1 MTAGAGGR
9 ESCSNGAPL
18 TGGANA
24 RRSTRRTTLKLQIGI
39 DGKSYEVE
47 VEITED
53 DTAPKP
59 HYIPAQSAP
68 TIVTS
73 TVAPVAGAPKPVV
86 NEGPVDETKV
96 CRSPIA
102 GMVTRVNVQPG
113 QQIQPNDLLLVL
125 EAMKMETNVT
135 SPVAGKVKTIK
146 VAQSDG
152 VQLNQVLVEFE

>member
-1 MTAGAGGR
+1 M
-9 ESCSNGAPL
+9 
-18 TGGANA
+18 
-24 RRSTRRTTLKLQIGI
+24 KLQIGI

-53 DTAPKP
+53 DTAPRP
-59 HYIPAQSAP
+59 HYIPAQAATTVLTAAAP
-68 TIVTS
+68 
-73 TVAPVAGAPKPVV
+73 AAGAAKTSAADAAVA
-86 NEGPVDETKV
+86 DEAKV

-135 SPVAGKVKTIK
+135 SPVAGKVKRVT
-146 VAQSDG
+146 VAQGDG

>member
-1 MTAGAGGR
+1 M
-9 ESCSNGAPL
+9 
-18 TGGANA
+18 
-24 RRSTRRTTLKLQIGI
+24 KLQIGI

-53 DTAPKP
+53 DTAPHP
-59 HYIPAQSAP
+59 HYIPAQAGP
-68 TIVTS
+68 TVLT
-73 TVAPVAGAPKPVV
+73 AGAQAAGAPKAADAPVA
-86 NEGPVDETKV
+86 DETKV

-135 SPVAGKVKTIK
+135 SPVAGKVKDVR
-146 VAQSDG
+146 VAQGDG

>member
-1 MTAGAGGR
+1 
-9 ESCSNGAPL
+9 
-18 TGGANA
+18 
-24 RRSTRRTTLKLQIGI
+24 LKLQIGI

-47 VEITED
+47 VEIAED

-59 HYIPAQSAP
+59 HYIPAQAAQTVITATPAAASGVPKAAAP
-68 TIVTS
+68 
-73 TVAPVAGAPKPVV
+73 
-86 NEGPVDETKV
+86 EGVVDEGKV

-125 EAMKMETNVT
+125 EAMKMETNVV
-135 SPVAGKVKTIK
+135 SPVAGKVKAIK
-146 VAQSDG
+146 VEQGDG

>member
-1 MTAGAGGR
+1 
-9 ESCSNGAPL
+9 
-18 TGGANA
+18 
-24 RRSTRRTTLKLQIGI
+24 LKLQIGI

-59 HYIPAQSAP
+59 HYIPAHAAA
-68 TIVTS
+68 
-73 TVAPVAGAPKPVV
+73 TVLTAAPVAAGAPKAAEP
-86 NEGPVDETKV
+86 EGGVDEGKV

-125 EAMKMETNVT
+125 EAMKMETNVV
-135 SPVAGKVKTIK
+135 SPVAGKVKTVR

>member
-1 MTAGAGGR
+1 M
-9 ESCSNGAPL
+9 
-18 TGGANA
+18 
-24 RRSTRRTTLKLQIGI
+24 KLQIGI

-47 VEITED
+47 VEVTED

-59 HYIPAQSAP
+59 HYIPAQGTATVVTAAP
-68 TIVTS
+68 
-73 TVAPVAGAPKPVV
+73 AARGAGAPKAA
-86 NEGPVDETKV
+86 DETVADEGKV

-113 QQIQPNDLLLVL
+113 QQIQANDLLLVL
-125 EAMKMETNVT
+125 EAMKMETNVV
-135 SPVAGKVKTIK
+135 SPVAGKVKTVK

>member
-1 MTAGAGGR
+1 
-9 ESCSNGAPL
+9 
-18 TGGANA
+18 
-24 RRSTRRTTLKLQIGI
+24 LKLQIGI
-39 DGKSYEVE
+39 DGRSYEVE
-47 VEITED
+47 VEVTED

-59 HYIPAQSAP
+59 HYIPAQAAP
-68 TIVTS
+68 TVLTA
-73 TVAPVAGAPKPVV
+73 APAAAGAHAPKAA
-86 NEGPVDETKV
+86 VDEGTVDEGKV

-125 EAMKMETNVT
+125 EAMKMETNVV
-135 SPVAGKVKTIK
+135 SPVAGKVKTVK

>member
-1 MTAGAGGR
+1 M
-9 ESCSNGAPL
+9 
-18 TGGANA
+18 
-24 RRSTRRTTLKLQIGI
+24 KLQIGI

-59 HYIPAQSAP
+59 HYISAQAAATVLSAAP
-68 TIVTS
+68 
-73 TVAPVAGAPKPVV
+73 PVAGGAARKPLAD
-86 NEGPVDETKV
+86 EGPVDEGKV

-102 GMVTRVNVQPG
+102 GMVTRVNVQEG

-135 SPVAGKVKTIK
+135 SPVAGKVKK
-146 VAQSDG
+146 VRVAQSDG
-152 VQLNQVLVEFE
+152 VQLHQILVEFE

>member
-1 MTAGAGGR
+1 
-9 ESCSNGAPL
+9 
-18 TGGANA
+18 
-24 RRSTRRTTLKLQIGI
+24 LKLQIGI

-59 HYIPAQSAP
+59 HYIPAQPSA
-68 TIVTS
+68 TIIPAAAAT
-73 TVAPVAGAPKPVV
+73 GAPASKAPSAS
-86 NEGPVDETKV
+86 GPVDETKV

-102 GMVTRVNVQPG
+102 GMVVRVNVQPG

-135 SPVAGKVKTIK
+135 SPLAGKVKNVT
-146 VAQSDG
+146 VAQGDG
-152 VQLNQVLVEFE
+152 VQLQQVLVEFE

>member
-1 MTAGAGGR
+1 M
-9 ESCSNGAPL
+9 
-18 TGGANA
+18 
-24 RRSTRRTTLKLQIGI
+24 KLQIGI

-59 HYIPAQSAP
+59 HYIPAQAATTVLSA
-68 TIVTS
+68 
-73 TVAPVAGAPKPVV
+73 APVAAGAAHRSAAD
-86 NEGPVDETKV
+86 EGPVDEGKV

-102 GMVTRVNVQPG
+102 GMVTRVNVQEG

-135 SPVAGKVKTIK
+135 SPVAGKVKK
-146 VAQSDG
+146 VRVAQSDG
-152 VQLNQVLVEFE
+152 VQLHQILVEFE